1 MILNLLTQFVV
12 GFITLSGIIGVC
24 IVIYE
29 LCRKIYDDC
38 GGLVLVG
45 FIIAIPI
52 SIMIGKLI
60 LPYLL

>member
-1 MILNLLTQFVV
+1 MISELITQFVI
-12 GFITLSGIIGVC
+12 GFITLSVIIGLG
-24 IVIYE
+24 IVIYSI
-29 LCRKIYDDC
+29 CRKVYDEC
-38 GGLVLVG
+38 GGFVLVG